1 MKDKKILIIEINS
14 KTQDIKILK
23 NKQNNNEQKNS
34 IENIYEKFYNKKKE
48 DNEIIEI
55 KKTLH
60 LFSTNG
66 EEKSEIEILKQI
78 KMWKEKYD
86 LILIDIEK
94 YFISLFEEIDK
105 IIFLTEANILQI
117 KKSKIYLEESI
128 KNYKIEQEKINIV
141 FNKTTKDAFSINILK
156 SALKEYNLLGKVNN
170 INNCNLLINHN
181 MNQAYLEKHIKMQ
194 YQKIG
199 NQILKNKNTKNYY
212 LNKINN

>member
-23 NKQNNNEQKNS
+23 NKQNNNEPENN
-34 IENIYEKFYNKKKE
+34 IENIYEKIYSEKKE
-48 DNEIIEI
+48 DNKIIEI

-86 LILIDIEK
+86 VILIDIEK
-94 YFISLFEEIDK
+94 YFTSLFEEIDK

-128 KNYKIEQEKINIV
+128 KNYKIDQDKINIV
-141 FNKTTKDAFSINILK
+141 FNKVAKDTFSINILK
-156 SALKEYNLLGKVNN
+156 NALKEYNLLGKVNN
-170 INNCNLLINHN
+170 ISNCNLLINHN
-181 MNQAYLEKHIKMQ
+181 MNQTYLEKHIKMQ
-194 YQKIG
+194 YQKIA
-199 NQILKNKNTKNYY
+199 NEILKNKNTKNYY